1 MNILAL
7 GAHPD
12 DIEIGC
18 AGTLI
23 NCVKQSHEVYLG
35 VLTDGSAGGDPEVR
49 RREQEESARIMGAKK
64 VLWGP
69 YEDTKLSVSR
79 ESIGVIDAW
88 IAEIKP
94 TYVFVTY
101 SKDNHQ
107 DHRNLAKI
115 AIAAT
120 RHIKNVLFYEVPSS
134 NEFFPVLFNDINP
147 VIDLKIDVLKAHA
160 SQITQ
165 THVEHVSILDVAKA
179 SAHFRGVQGKL
190 KFAEGFI
197 PHRMALTFDKEHR

>member
-35 VLTDGSAGGDPEVR
+35 ILTDGSAGGDLEVR
-49 RREQEESARIMGAKK
+49 RREQEESARIIGAKK
-64 VLWGP
+64 VFWGP
-69 YEDTKLSVSR
+69 YEDTKLMVSR
-79 ESIGVIDAW
+79 ESIEVIDAW
-88 IAEIKP
+88 INEIKP
-94 TYVFVTY
+94 TYVLVNF
-101 SKDNHQ
+101 SNDNHQ
-107 DHRNLAKI
+107 DHRNLTRI

-120 RHIKNVLFYEVPSS
+120 RQIKNVLFYEVPSS
-134 NEFFPVLFNDINP
+134 TEFFPVLFYDINP
-147 VIDLKIDVLKAHA
+147 VLDLKIEALKAHA
-160 SQITQ
+160 SQVTQ
-165 THVEHVSILDVAKA
+165 TYVEHVSILDVAKA

-190 KFAEGFI
+190 KFAEGFV
-197 PHRMALTFDKEHR
+197 PQRMTLTFDI

>member
-23 NCVKQSHEVYLG
+23 NCARQSHEVYLG
-35 VLTDGSAGGDPEVR
+35 ILTDGSAGGDPEVR
-49 RREQEESARIMGAKK
+49 RREQEEAAKIIGAKK
-64 VLWGP
+64 VFWGP
-69 YEDTKLSVSR
+69 YEDTKLMVSR

-88 IAEIKP
+88 INEIKP
-94 TYVFVTY
+94 TYVLVNY
-101 SKDNHQ
+101 SNDNHQ
-107 DHRNLAKI
+107 DHRHLTRI

-120 RHIKNVLFYEVPSS
+120 RQIKNVLFYEVPSS
-134 NEFFPVLFNDINP
+134 TEFFPVLFNDINP
-147 VIDLKIDVLKAHA
+147 VLDLKMEALKAHA

-165 THVEHVSILDVAKA
+165 TYVEHVSILDVAKA

-190 KFAEGFI
+190 KFAEGFV
-197 PHRMALTFDKEHR
+197 PQRMTLSFDR